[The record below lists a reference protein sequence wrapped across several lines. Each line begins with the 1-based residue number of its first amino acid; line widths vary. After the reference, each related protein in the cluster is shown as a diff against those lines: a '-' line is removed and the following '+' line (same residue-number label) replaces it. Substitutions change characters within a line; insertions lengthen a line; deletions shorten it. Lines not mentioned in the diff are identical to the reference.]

1 MNQKF
6 STIDITFKVWN
17 IIDAAISL
25 VMLPFLVLL
34 RAVINK
40 YKIKSY
46 LDLSSSHNRKVAL
59 FDILAFLKIIWV
71 IVGLS
76 FFAKFKFSET
86 SKILM

>member
-46 LDLSSSHNRKVAL
+46 LDLS
-59 FDILAFLKIIWV
+59 
-71 IVGLS
+71 
-76 FFAKFKFSET
+76 
-86 SKILM
+86 